1 MTRDDGA
8 GEVLQVPDDE
18 LRQRLAFLSFG
29 EADLANLAELG
40 PLLEK
45 HAESFIGPF
54 YRHLLSFEPTRQ
66 LLADPEV
73 KERLLA
79 KQREYLLS
87 LGDPEIDE
95 RYVEARRRIGLI
107 HSQIGLE
114 PRWYLGAY
122 SLYLNLLIP
131 AIFEAWRHDPSRIEA
146 IILSLQKLLSLD
158 SQLAME
164 AYIAAHE
171 EQLEF
176 LNRELAAAGLD
187 LEGRLESRSQ
197 ELRETTDRA
206 RAAEELASVATIVAG
221 LAHEIGT
228 PMGVIQGHA
237 ELLESSVSDERGR
250 ERLRTIREQIER
262 ISNIIRTL
270 LNMARAEER
279 ERQPVDLEAV
289 LERSLSFLSEKFRVR
304 GIEVRSEFHEARS
317 ILGDEEKLQQLFLN
331 LFLNAVDAMTEGGT
345 LGISLRQLDDDRV
358 EVRVSDD
365 GHGMSAEVLSRVF
378 EPFYTTKPGG
388 QGTGLGL
395 VVAHGIV
402 RDHGGTIEAMS
413 EEGQGTEFQVV
424 LPSARSS

>member
-1 MTRDDGA
+1 MTRGNEAGDVVLVQDD
-8 GEVLQVPDDE
+8 D
-18 LRQRLAFLSFG
+18 LRQRLEFLGLG
-29 EADLANLAELG
+29 ETDRANLAELG

-45 HAESFIGPF
+45 NAESFIGPF
-54 YRHLLSFEPTRQ
+54 YRHLLSFEPTRR

-73 KERLLA
+73 KERLFA
-79 KQREYLLS
+79 KQKQYLLS
-87 LGDPEIDE
+87 LGQPEIDE
-95 RYVEARRRIGLI
+95 SYVEARRKIGLT
-107 HSQIGLE
+107 HLQVGLE

-122 SLYLNLLIP
+122 SLCLNLLIP

-164 AYIAAHE
+164 AYIATRE

-197 ELRETTDRA
+197 ELRETTHRA
-206 RAAEELASVATIVAG
+206 RAAEEPASLATIVAG

-250 ERLRTIREQIER
+250 QRLQTIREQIER
-262 ISNIIRTL
+262 ISDIIRTL

-279 ERQPVDLEAV
+279 ELQLVDLEAV
-289 LERSLSFLSEKFRVR
+289 LERSLSFLSERFRLR
-304 GIEVRSEFHEARS
+304 GIEVRRELHEARS

-331 LFLNAVDAMTEGGT
+331 LFLNAVDAMAEGGI
-345 LGISLRQLDDDRV
+345 LGVSVRELGDDRV

-365 GHGMSAEVLSRVF
+365 GHGMSAEVLGRVF

-395 VVAHGIV
+395 VVAHGIA
-402 RDHGGTIEAMS
+402 RDHGGTIEARS
-413 EEGQGTEFQVV
+413 EEGHGAEFRVV

>member
-1 MTRDDGA
+1 MTRGNEAGDVVLVQDD
-8 GEVLQVPDDE
+8 D
-18 LRQRLAFLSFG
+18 LRQRLEFLGLG
-29 EADLANLAELG
+29 ETDRANLAELG

-45 HAESFIGPF
+45 NAESFIGPF
-54 YRHLLSFEPTRQ
+54 YRHLLSFEPTRR

-73 KERLLA
+73 KERLFA
-79 KQREYLLS
+79 KQKQYLLS
-87 LGDPEIDE
+87 LGQPEIDE
-95 RYVEARRRIGLI
+95 SYVEARRKIGLT
-107 HSQIGLE
+107 HLQVGLE

-164 AYIAAHE
+164 AYIATRE

-197 ELRETTDRA
+197 ELRETTHRA
-206 RAAEELASVATIVAG
+206 RAAEELASLATIVAG

-250 ERLRTIREQIER
+250 QRLQTIREQIER

-279 ERQPVDLEAV
+279 ELQLVDLEAV
-289 LERSLSFLSEKFRVR
+289 LERSLSFLSERFRLR
-304 GIEVRSEFHEARS
+304 GIEVRRELHEARS

-331 LFLNAVDAMTEGGT
+331 LFLNAVDAMAEGGI
-345 LGISLRQLDDDRV
+345 LGVSVRELGDDRV

-365 GHGMSAEVLSRVF
+365 GHGMSAEVLGRVF

-395 VVAHGIV
+395 VVAHGIA
-402 RDHGGTIEAMS
+402 RDHGGTIEARS
-413 EEGQGTEFQVV
+413 EEGHGAEFRVV